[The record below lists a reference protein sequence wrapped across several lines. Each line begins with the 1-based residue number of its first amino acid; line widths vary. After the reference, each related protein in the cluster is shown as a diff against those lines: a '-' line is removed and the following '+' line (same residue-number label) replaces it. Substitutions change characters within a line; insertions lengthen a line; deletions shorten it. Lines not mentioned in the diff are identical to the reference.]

1 METRDMDRNIEKNLN
16 TVELPIHGAFQRLY
30 DYCDTANYSGWD
42 NFDGLNSK
50 LFKKS
55 PLSKSAMFRLV
66 WIQLFKRSPVNL
78 RRLTLVPKGYN
89 AKGLALFVSGLVA
102 NEKYD
107 EAKSIIDR
115 LKTMSCSGYS
125 ARGWGYNFDWQSRN
139 FLTPLGTPNT
149 VTTVFVANALL
160 DYFDKTKNQECLEL
174 AIEGCEFFL
183 KNLILFEDRK
193 NLVIGY
199 MPGAKAR
206 VHNVNMLAA
215 ALLARLYQITED
227 PEYYEKSQK
236 AMTYSLNALRPDYS
250 WEYGELSSQR
260 WVDNFHTGFNL
271 VALSD
276 WMAYTKEECWRQ
288 ELNGAY
294 AYYQRTFWLDDGCP
308 KYYNNSLYP
317 IDIHCSAQGIITFL
331 KISPHSEGKADM
343 ARKIAGWAIA
353 NMQDEEGY
361 FYYQKGR
368 WITNKIPYIRW
379 SQAWMFYA
387 LSLLSR
393 YDKGSGAN
401 S

>member
-1 METRDMDRNIEKNLN
+1 MNRTIDYKLDAPVLSIQK
-16 TVELPIHGAFQRLY
+16 AYQRLY
-30 DYCDTANYSGWD
+30 GYCNAVNYSGWD

-55 PLSKSAMFRLV
+55 PLYKSTMLRLV
-66 WIQLFKRSPVNL
+66 WIQFFKRSPVNIRGL
-78 RRLTLVPKGYN
+78 ALVPKGHN

-102 NEKYD
+102 SEKYD
-107 EAKSIIDR
+107 EAKALIDR
-115 LKTMSCSGYS
+115 LKNMSCSGYS
-125 ARGWGYNFDWQSRN
+125 GKSWGYNFDWQARN
-139 FLTPLGTPNT
+139 FLTPMGTPNT

-160 DYFDKTKNQECLEL
+160 DYYDKTKDSECLEL
-174 AIEGCEFFL
+174 AMQGCDFFL
-183 KNLILFEDRK
+183 KNLILSEDQK

-215 ALLARLYQITED
+215 ALLARLFSLTED
-227 PEYYEKSQK
+227 PRYYEKSK
-236 AMTYSLNALRPDYS
+236 RAMNYSVNALRPDHS
-250 WEYGELSSQR
+250 WPYGEFPFHQ

-276 WMAYTKEECWRQ
+276 WIAYTKDDCWQ
-288 ELNGAY
+288 HELRRAY
-294 AYYQRTFWLDDGCP
+294 EFYRRTFWRDDGCP
-308 KYYNNSLYP
+308 KYYHNSLYP

-331 KISPHSEGKADM
+331 KVSPHAKEKVDM
-343 ARKIAGWAIA
+343 ASTIAEWAIA
-353 NMQDEEGY
+353 NMQDQAGY

-387 LSLLSR
+387 LSLLGL
-393 YDKGSGAN
+393 YNNGSA
-401 S
+401 SAS